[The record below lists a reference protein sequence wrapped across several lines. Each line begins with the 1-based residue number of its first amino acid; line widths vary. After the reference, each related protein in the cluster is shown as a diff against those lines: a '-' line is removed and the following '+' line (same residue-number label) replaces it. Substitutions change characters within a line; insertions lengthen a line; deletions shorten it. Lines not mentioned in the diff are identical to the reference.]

1 MAMSQVRVFMAM
13 SLDGYIAG
21 PNDEIDWLEAGADA
35 EDTFAPFM
43 QSIGAMLMGRRTYDV
58 VAGLGDEWPYGDTP
72 VLVATHRDLDASR
85 PTVRAVQGTISEM
98 LDQAR
103 AAAGTRDVYLD
114 GGQLIRNALDAGLVD
129 DMVVTVIPTVL
140 GAGISLFAG
149 AEKRSRLELLSSRE
163 LGGNLVELRYR
174 PVTG

>member
-1 MAMSQVRVFMAM
+1 MSQVRVFIAM

-21 PNDEIDWLEAGADA
+21 PDDEIDWLEAGADA

-43 QSIGAMLMGRRTYDV
+43 RSIGAMLMGRRTYDV

-72 VLVATHRDLDASR
+72 VLVATHRELKASR
-85 PTVRAVQGTISEM
+85 PTVRAVQGSIAQM
-98 LDQAR
+98 LDEAR
-103 AAAGTRDVYLD
+103 GTAASGDVYLD

-140 GAGISLFAG
+140 GAGIPLFAG
-149 AEKRSRLELLSSRE
+149 AQKRSRLELVSTRE

-174 PVTG
+174 PVQA